1 MVSGLHEKAKKYK
14 IKMRK
19 KNEEKDISKHTSHLI
34 GIATLLS
41 LGKVHLV
48 KKIKCMELNVRYK
61 TSN

>member
-34 GIATLLS
+34 GIATPVSMILIDLLTIADQP
-41 LGKVHLV
+41 LGRISVH
-48 KKIKCMELNVRYK
+48 
-61 TSN
+61 